1 MREYYA
7 YILANKPRGTI
18 YVGMT
23 GDIEQRLAQHRAAG
37 VHSFT
42 RQYAVHRLV
51 HLETFGD
58 LREALARERRLK
70 KWPRAWKLALI
81 EAANPDWCDLIG

>member
-1 MREYYA
+1 MCEYHV
-7 YILANKPRGTI
+7 YILANKPRGTL
-18 YVGMT
+18 YVGST
-23 GDIEQRLAQHRAAG
+23 SDIERRLAEHRAAA

-42 RQYAVHRLV
+42 RRYAVYRLV

-70 KWPRAWKLALI
+70 KWPRAWKVALI
-81 EAANPDWCDLIG
+81 EAANPDWSDLAG